1 MSSIGTRASV
11 LEDVKVPVKLKLSA
25 LWAALMFLYAYGDIF
40 AYFWRG
46 FIEDV
51 MAGEVF
57 AFEINQVFLLAISI
71 YVALPALMVF
81 VVLVLSPRF
90 SRWVNVALGLAYA
103 VTILLSTIGEDYAF
117 YVFLSFLEGAI
128 ALLIVW
134 TAWVWPRQAAVEATG
149 KRGAAAPASAEATSS
164 SGP

>member
-1 MSSIGTRASV
+1 MTSIETRASV

-40 AYFWRG
+40 AYFRPG

-51 MAGEVF
+51 IAGEVF

-71 YVALPALMVF
+71 YVAIPAVMVF
-81 VVLVLSPRF
+81 LALILSPGIN
-90 SRWVNVALGLAYA
+90 RWVNVVLGVAYA
-103 VTILLSTIGEDYAF
+103 ATILLSTIGEDFVY
-117 YVFLSFLEGAI
+117 YVFLSVLEGAI

-134 TAWVWPRQAAVEATG
+134 FAWKWPEQ
-149 KRGAAAPASAEATSS
+149 RGA
-164 SGP
+164 

>member
-1 MSSIGTRASV
+1 MGLIETRASV
-11 LEDVKVPVKLKLSA
+11 LEDAKVPVKLKLSA

-40 AYFWRG
+40 AYFRPG

-71 YVALPALMVF
+71 YVAIPAVMVF
-81 VVLVLSPRF
+81 LALILNPGF
-90 SRWVNVALGLAYA
+90 SRWLNIVLGLFYA
-103 VTILLSTIGEDYAF
+103 VTILLSTIGEDYIYYF
-117 YVFLSFLEGAI
+117 FLSFLEGAI

-134 TAWVWPRQAAVEATG
+134 AAWKWPEQGVD
-149 KRGAAAPASAEATSS
+149 STS
-164 SGP
+164 